1 MNSVAANNLVGEML
15 STKNHP
21 DRFVMVCYDREKVWP
36 GGADCT
42 GWRETDITRM

>member
-21 DRFVMVCYDREKVWP
+21 DRLLCFEQSSP
-36 GGADCT
+36 GGLRSDRQA
-42 GWRETDITRM
+42 